1 MWHMLKVCGICSR
14 YVAYAQGYVAY
25 AQGYVAYAQG
35 YVAYGQ
41 GYVAYGQVA
50 YAQGYV
56 AYGQGYVAYVQGMW
70 HMVKVCGICSGAT
83 VLVTRG
89 GSRAA
94 VMTDV
99 GNGQT
104 GTTGTMAV
112 LQCW

>member
-1 MWHMLKVCGICSR
+1 MLKVCGICSR

-35 YVAYGQ
+35 YVAYG
-41 GYVAYGQVA
+41 YVA

-56 AYGQGYVAYVQGMW
+56 AYAQGMW
-70 HMVKVCGICSGAT
+70 HMFRVCGIWSSAA